1 MEGKGR
7 KQPLKGIRARTGMGQ
22 EVRVACWALGA
33 GGGQRQWVGRS
44 MPPLAR
50 QLCRAAFLVA
60 ILLLLQVKPVKGS
73 PGPKDRSQTEKT
85 TFAEQNQEEFEEH
98 FVASSV
104 GEMWQA
110 VDMVQQEDDETS
122 ETAAVHH
129 HPFHLGFCFSLASL
143 TVSLGGPLRLPV
155 S

>member
-7 KQPLKGIRARTGMGQ
+7 KQPSKGIRARTGMGQ

-110 VDMVQQEDDETS
+110 VDMAQQEDDETS

-143 TVSLGGPLRLPV
+143 TVFLGGPLRLPV